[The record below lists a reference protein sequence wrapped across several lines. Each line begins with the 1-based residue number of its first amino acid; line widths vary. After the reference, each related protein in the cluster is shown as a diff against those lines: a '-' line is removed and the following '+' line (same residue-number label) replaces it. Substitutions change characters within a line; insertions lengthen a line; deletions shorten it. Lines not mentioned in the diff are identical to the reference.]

1 MNCTGVLIESS
12 ALKSVERY
20 LEDVVGGAMEPKQES
35 CPDVPRNKDGIP
47 ATAFDIAQKQ
57 EQKQ

>member
-1 MNCTGVLIESS
+1 VNCTGVLIES

-20 LEDVVGGAMEPKQES
+20 LEDVGGAMEPKQES